1 MINKLTAIILL
12 CLVSPIL
19 ILVSFFI
26 VIVDGFPIIYKQKR
40 SGQNNSFF
48 TIYKLRTMKKNTPE
62 LATDKL
68 NITSFYCGGTLIRKL
83 SIDELPQFIN
93 IIKGDINFFGPRP
106 ALHNQ
111 FNLINQRNK
120 LGISLIKPGIT
131 GWAQVNGRDNI
142 TEKEKIELDYY
153 YLKNKS
159 FKLNCIIL
167 IKTIFKVIMFKDI
180 N

>member
-93 IIKGDINFFGPRP
+93 IIKGDINLSVANSGVFFFMV
-106 ALHNQ
+106 L
-111 FNLINQRNK
+111 NL
-120 LGISLIKPGIT
+120 
-131 GWAQVNGRDNI
+131 
-142 TEKEKIELDYY
+142 
-153 YLKNKS
+153 
-159 FKLNCIIL
+159 
-167 IKTIFKVIMFKDI
+167 
-180 N
+180 

>member
-131 GWAQVNGRDNI
+131 GWAQVNGRDSI

>member
-120 LGISLIKPGIT
+120 LGISLLKPGIT

-167 IKTIFKVIMFKDI
+167 VKTIFKVITFKDI